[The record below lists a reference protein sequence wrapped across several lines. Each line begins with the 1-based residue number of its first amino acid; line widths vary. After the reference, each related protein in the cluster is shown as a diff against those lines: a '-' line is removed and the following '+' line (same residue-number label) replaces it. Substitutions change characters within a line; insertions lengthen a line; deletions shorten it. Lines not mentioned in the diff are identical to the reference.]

1 MYIIDEVLLIEGH
14 WELITFEINPLE
26 TFSMSALIE
35 PHILTTMARSCKPSR
50 VIAFD
55 ANKLIDLFA
64 EDPQLGTKMMRCMAQ
79 SAIEQLQSTRILL
92 AT

>member
-1 MYIIDEVLLIEGH
+1 
-14 WELITFEINPLE
+14 
-26 TFSMSALIE
+26 MSALIE
-35 PHILTTMARSCKPSR
+35 PHILTTTARSCKPSR

-64 EDPQLGTKMMRCMAQ
+64 ADPQLETKMMRRMTQA
-79 SAIEQLQSTRILL
+79 AIEQLHSTRILL